1 MVDRSL
7 PIRKGNEDSAGGP
20 RPLRYLFLDLNAY
33 FASVEQQERPE
44 LRGRPVA
51 VVPMLADSTFVIAAS
66 YEAKRWGVKTG
77 TRVGDARS
85 MCPCIEL
92 VEARPALY
100 VHYHNKVVE
109 TVEGVLPVHRV
120 CSVDEMS
127 VRLLGDERRPDRA
140 RALAGEIK
148 SRLGREVGECIRASI
163 GIATNEFLAKVATDM
178 MKPDGLVVL
187 EERDLPHRL
196 FGLGLTDFAGINRRM
211 AARLQANGIFTS
223 EQLCTADRRELREAF
238 GSIVGERWW
247 YLLRGYD
254 LPHNDTERKS
264 LSHSHVLPPEL
275 RTDEGCRQVLLRL
288 LQKAAA
294 RLRAGGLAAGRLTVG
309 VSGAEKWTA
318 EARIDPTNDT
328 ATLNEVF
335 LRLWAGRKLN
345 RPLKAAVAFG
355 DLVPEGNVTPS
366 LFAEA
371 PRRAEL
377 SRAIDAIHAKYGKNS
392 VFLAG
397 MERARQAA
405 PERIAFAKTELF
417 AEGRGDNQWCDTFR
431 GLR

>member
-1 MVDRSL
+1 M
-7 PIRKGNEDSAGGP
+7 
-20 RPLRYLFLDLNAY
+20 RYLFLDLNAY

-51 VVPMLADSTFVIAAS
+51 VVPMMADSTFVIAAS
-66 YEAKRWGVKTG
+66 YEAKKRGVRTG

-85 MCPCIEL
+85 MCPEIEL
-92 VEARPALY
+92 VEARPSLY
-100 VHYHNKVVE
+100 VHYHNRVVE
-109 TVEGVLPVHRV
+109 TVESVLPVHRV

-127 VRLLGDERRPDRA
+127 VRLLGDERDPDRA
-140 RALAGEIK
+140 RAIAAEIK
-148 SRLGREVGECIRASI
+148 TRLRKGVGECIRASI
-163 GIATNEFLAKVATDM
+163 GIAPNEFLAKVGTEM

-187 EERDLPHRL
+187 EAGDLPERL
-196 FGLGLTDFAGINRRM
+196 FGLKLTDFSGINRRM
-211 AARLQANGIFTS
+211 AARIQAAGIFTAQ
-223 EQLCTADRRELREAF
+223 QLCQADRRQLREAF

-247 YLLRGYD
+247 YLLRGID
-254 LPHNDTERKS
+254 LPQRESERKS

-294 RLRAGGLAAGRLTVG
+294 RLRANGLAAGRMSVG
-309 VSGAEKWTA
+309 VSGRQKWEAEV
-318 EARIDPTNDT
+318 RLDPTNDT
-328 ATLNEVF
+328 ATLNDAF
-335 LRLWAGRKLN
+335 LRLWAGR
-345 RPLKAAVAFG
+345 RFVGPLKAGVAFG
-355 DLVPEGNVTPS
+355 DLVPAADVTPS
-366 LFAEA
+366 LFGDA

-377 SRAIDAIHAKYGKNS
+377 SRAIDALHAKYGKNR

-397 MERARQAA
+397 MERARDAA

-417 AEGRGDNQWCDTFR
+417 AEGKGDNQWRDTFR